1 VVWSDAAKECSS
13 VSSVALRILAFGR
26 SITKRKEIAMN
37 TLTTKE
43 MEIHVA
49 VTGWLQIANSLL
61 SIVAGAFVLVLLVGV
76 GVAVEDE
83 VALRIMAATGLATG
97 GLLLILS
104 LPGLVAGLGLLR
116 RASWSRIMAQV
127 LAVFELVLFPIGTLL
142 GAYTIFVLSQR
153 AAPEVFGACCALE
166 ESRLQ
171 GEGA

>member
-1 VVWSDAAKECSS
+1 MNQLTREDMEAHVR
-13 VSSVALRILAFGR
+13 VA
-26 SITKRKEIAMN
+26 
-37 TLTTKE
+37 
-43 MEIHVA
+43 
-49 VTGWLQIANSLL
+49 GWLQIANSLL

-104 LPGLVAGLGLLR
+104 LPGLVAGIGLLR
-116 RASWSRIMAQV
+116 RASWARVMAQV